1 MLWVHERR
9 AIEIAPNDKLLLM
22 ANRHE
27 PSFRAINGE
36 LFTVSRIDDQGP
48 HSSAVAASP
57 LRIADN

>member
-36 LFTVSRIDDQGP
+36 LFTVSRIDDQG
-48 HSSAVAASP
+48 
-57 LRIADN
+57 RIHLQ